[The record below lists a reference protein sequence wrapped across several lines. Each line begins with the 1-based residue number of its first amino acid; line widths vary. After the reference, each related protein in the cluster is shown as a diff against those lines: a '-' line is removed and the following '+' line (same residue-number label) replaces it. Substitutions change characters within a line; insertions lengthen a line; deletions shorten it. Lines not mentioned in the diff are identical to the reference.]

1 MTELQ
6 IGINL
11 MMEEYLGYFSCNG
24 LAINV
29 QKTNIICFRPH
40 AQFDQQKIT
49 YDGKVEINTCK
60 LLGVVFDRNYTFSVH
75 VSRIK
80 HSVKDKIKKLKKVKF
95 WMDKD
100 TRKEVYSSICKSV
113 VEYCLDIYGRLDGSR
128 KILQVTCN
136 KIYRE
141 ILLKDRYTRIV
152 DLHNELGYLSVNN
165 MYRYLLMMNLLNLLN
180 YETSPFTYKQL
191 VLEDRLY
198 KTRNRF
204 LNTKFVATVETVR
217 NSWIIRATD
226 TWNKLQCFKIK
237 FVKPELYKEEIKGKI
252 REKFPN
258 ISNDKLV

>member
-1 MTELQ
+1 M
-6 IGINL
+6 
-11 MMEEYLGYFSCNG
+11 
-24 LAINV
+24 
-29 QKTNIICFRPH
+29 
-40 AQFDQQKIT
+40 
-49 YDGKVEINTCK
+49 
-60 LLGVVFDRNYTFSVH
+60 GVVFDKNYTFSVH

-100 TRKEVYSSICKSV
+100 TRKVV
-113 VEYCLDIYGRLDGSR
+113 VEYCLDIYSRLEGSR

-136 KIYRE
+136 RIYRE
-141 ILLKDRYTRIV
+141 ILLKDRYEPIINM
-152 DLHNELGYLSVNN
+152 HNDLGYLSVNN
-165 MYRYLLMMNLLNLLN
+165 MYRYLLLMNLLNLLN

-191 VLEDRLY
+191 VLEDRIY

-217 NSWIIRATD
+217 NSWIICATD

-252 REKFPN
+252 QEKYPN
-258 ISNDKLV
+258 ISNDKFV